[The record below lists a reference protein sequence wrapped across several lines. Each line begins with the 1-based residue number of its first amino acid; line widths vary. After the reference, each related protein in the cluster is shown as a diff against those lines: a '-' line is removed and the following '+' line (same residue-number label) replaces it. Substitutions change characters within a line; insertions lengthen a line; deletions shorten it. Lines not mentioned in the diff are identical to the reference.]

1 MAISTTLRR
10 TLRAGLAAMVCA
22 GLPLAGAGAQTK
34 TPIKIGFI
42 VPTTG
47 GFAPSGE
54 ECVTGAKMYLESI
67 HYEVAGRKIELIVED
82 SQGKPDVGLTKAQKL
97 VERDGAQMIMG
108 IVSSAVAL
116 AINDYARDKKVP
128 FIITCDAGANELTM
142 PGPLA
147 NPYLVRTSQNGRT
160 PSAAAADFMV
170 KKGWKNV
177 AVLASDYAGGFDTIG
192 GFADALCRL
201 GGKVTQE
208 QYPPLNTTDF
218 GPYATNLDRKAD
230 AVAMFLPGG
239 GGLRFIKQFVE
250 LGLKDKLPVMDLY
263 AQSVYEPFLPQL
275 GDSAIGIYSTLHYAS
290 PIKSPMNDAF
300 VKAYF
305 ARVKHQPSDNA
316 PDGWVGA
323 KAFGDAAA
331 AVGGNVEN
339 APKFIEALKAVKFDS
354 PKGPIALDKYGQ
366 VIQSMY
372 VRQTEK
378 AGDGYVNSVVATYPN
393 IDQFWP
399 LTFEQYESYK
409 YRYAE
414 LKGSLTDCAK
424 VLEKK

>member
-1 MAISTTLRR
+1 MS
-10 TLRAGLAAMVCA
+10 
-22 GLPLAGAGAQTK
+22 PLIKQTYNQLKYNIK
-34 TPIKIGFI
+34 TPQPI
-42 VPTTG
+42 
-47 GFAPSGE
+47 APPS
-54 ECVTGAKMYLESI
+54 T
-67 HYEVAGRKIELIVED
+67 RRRNNR
-82 SQGKPDVGLTKAQKL
+82 QKL
-97 VERDGAQMIMG
+97 V
-108 IVSSAVAL
+108 
-116 AINDYARDKKVP
+116 K
-128 FIITCDAGANELTM
+128 
-142 PGPLA
+142 PL
-147 NPYLVRTSQNGRT
+147 R
-160 PSAAAADFMV
+160 
-170 KKGWKNV
+170 
-177 AVLASDYAGGFDTIG
+177 
-192 GFADALCRL
+192 
-201 GGKVTQE
+201 
-208 QYPPLNTTDF
+208 
-218 GPYATNLDRKAD
+218 
-230 AVAMFLPGG
+230 
-239 GGLRFIKQFVE
+239 LRF
-250 LGLKDKLPVMDLY
+250 LKHIRP
-263 AQSVYEPFLPQL
+263 ASL